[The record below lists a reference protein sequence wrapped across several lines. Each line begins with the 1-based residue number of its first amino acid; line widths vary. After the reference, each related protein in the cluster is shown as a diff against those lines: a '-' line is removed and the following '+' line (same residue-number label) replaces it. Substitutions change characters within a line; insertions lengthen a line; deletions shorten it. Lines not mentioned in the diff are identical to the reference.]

1 MFRPEDIFFCI
12 LQVVAALLIFFRV
25 DWMPDFILIPVAFL
39 LVISGLIDLF
49 GG

>member
-12 LQVVAALLIFFRV
+12 LQVVAALVILFRV
-25 DWMPDFILIPVAFL
+25 DWLPDFVLVPVAFM
-39 LVISGLIDLF
+39 LVISGLIDLL